1 MKSREAQNVIQWN
14 LMMADKEAE
23 ITLLT
28 DQIESLNRA
37 LALDQKELDL
47 LAESE
52 EGLLELSRNI
62 NLTTQQVKTCV
73 TCGDSV
79 SSRLENISCQ
89 LSSLTTV
96 VLGMNDDTYQ
106 AGLGHPNHLTDFR
119 EKSVMRELDDDVDD
133 GDYDEA
139 DDASDGYDGRDDD
152 DSIENDVDA
161 DANILGSR
169 STSIMIERNSEDQ
182 IMNIFRRD
190 NSSSP
195 DAIYSRESDT
205 CPQKSVTREMIHV
218 STQTDDVDNT
228 CKMCLVSERKLTEL
242 CSKLEEAKIRND
254 EQMTEISLL
263 SRRVDQL
270 QHQRCKESSVKIPS
284 GQSSFIIKDLQMQV
298 QQLEEKNVK
307 KDALI
312 KKLAEV
318 IIKTPGVSVYNIV
331 DTLTSW
337 TVKPSDRRIDFDVQT
352 LTSFLEKRKT
362 SLSDPTPPSKSLM
375 RDQTPVT
382 DLVPSFSERIK
393 SRI

>member
-1 MKSREAQNVIQWN
+1 
-14 LMMADKEAE
+14 
-23 ITLLT
+23 
-28 DQIESLNRA
+28 
-37 LALDQKELDL
+37 
-47 LAESE
+47 
-52 EGLLELSRNI
+52 
-62 NLTTQQVKTCV
+62 
-73 TCGDSV
+73 
-79 SSRLENISCQ
+79 
-89 LSSLTTV
+89 
-96 VLGMNDDTYQ
+96 
-106 AGLGHPNHLTDFR
+106 
-119 EKSVMRELDDDVDD
+119 
-133 GDYDEA
+133 
-139 DDASDGYDGRDDD
+139 
-152 DSIENDVDA
+152 
-161 DANILGSR
+161 
-169 STSIMIERNSEDQ
+169 
-182 IMNIFRRD
+182 
-190 NSSSP
+190 
-195 DAIYSRESDT
+195 
-205 CPQKSVTREMIHV
+205 
-218 STQTDDVDNT
+218 
-228 CKMCLVSERKLTEL
+228 
-242 CSKLEEAKIRND
+242 
-254 EQMTEISLL
+254 MTEISLL

-362 SLSDPTPPSKSLM
+362 SLSDPTSPSKSLM

>member
-1 MKSREAQNVIQWN
+1 
-14 LMMADKEAE
+14 
-23 ITLLT
+23 
-28 DQIESLNRA
+28 
-37 LALDQKELDL
+37 
-47 LAESE
+47 
-52 EGLLELSRNI
+52 
-62 NLTTQQVKTCV
+62 
-73 TCGDSV
+73 
-79 SSRLENISCQ
+79 
-89 LSSLTTV
+89 
-96 VLGMNDDTYQ
+96 
-106 AGLGHPNHLTDFR
+106 
-119 EKSVMRELDDDVDD
+119 
-133 GDYDEA
+133 
-139 DDASDGYDGRDDD
+139 
-152 DSIENDVDA
+152 
-161 DANILGSR
+161 
-169 STSIMIERNSEDQ
+169 
-182 IMNIFRRD
+182 
-190 NSSSP
+190 
-195 DAIYSRESDT
+195 
-205 CPQKSVTREMIHV
+205 
-218 STQTDDVDNT
+218 
-228 CKMCLVSERKLTEL
+228 
-242 CSKLEEAKIRND
+242 
-254 EQMTEISLL
+254 MTEISLL

-362 SLSDPTPPSKSLM
+362 LLSDPTPPSKSLM

>member
-1 MKSREAQNVIQWN
+1 
-14 LMMADKEAE
+14 
-23 ITLLT
+23 
-28 DQIESLNRA
+28 
-37 LALDQKELDL
+37 
-47 LAESE
+47 
-52 EGLLELSRNI
+52 
-62 NLTTQQVKTCV
+62 
-73 TCGDSV
+73 
-79 SSRLENISCQ
+79 
-89 LSSLTTV
+89 
-96 VLGMNDDTYQ
+96 
-106 AGLGHPNHLTDFR
+106 
-119 EKSVMRELDDDVDD
+119 
-133 GDYDEA
+133 
-139 DDASDGYDGRDDD
+139 
-152 DSIENDVDA
+152 
-161 DANILGSR
+161 
-169 STSIMIERNSEDQ
+169 
-182 IMNIFRRD
+182 
-190 NSSSP
+190 
-195 DAIYSRESDT
+195 
-205 CPQKSVTREMIHV
+205 
-218 STQTDDVDNT
+218 
-228 CKMCLVSERKLTEL
+228 
-242 CSKLEEAKIRND
+242 
-254 EQMTEISLL
+254 MTEISLL

-393 SRI
+393 SRF